1 MDLFSTDK
9 EMNALLNKMKQ
20 QVKVID
26 DTMEEN
32 EKQIEELTF
41 DLEKLKEQLEIV
53 NFQLKDNLIKKEST
67 EEKNREIFEFY
78 EKLVSNCKTLN
89 NFITRQNMMLE
100 TKDQD

>member
-9 EMNALLNKMKQ
+9 EMNALLNKMKH
-20 QVKVID
+20 QVQVID
-26 DTMEEN
+26 ESMEEN
-32 EKQIEELTF
+32 GKQIEELSF
-41 DLEKLKEQLEIV
+41 DLDKLKEQQEIV
-53 NFQLKDNLIKKEST
+53 NFQLKENLIKKEST
-67 EEKNREIFEFY
+67 EDKNREIFEFY